1 MSIKYFILKT
11 KQNKVKQNKAK
22 QNKTKQ
28 NKTKQKGR
36 LPHVPIC
43 VDVT

>member
-1 MSIKYFILKT
+1 MYVTKIFYFKNKP
-11 KQNKVKQNKAK
+11 KQT
-22 QNKTKQ
+22 KTKQ

>member
-28 NKTKQKGR
+28 NKK
-36 LPHVPIC
+36 
-43 VDVT
+43 VDYLMFPSVWT